1 MFLVPI
7 MYGNDDAAAF
17 TFVMIIVAIFIFAL
31 AFAFLIPSL
40 NKITSIGVNPM
51 IDDGVLSE
59 QTVSVYNWNLTFF
72 QYSIGIGLIG
82 LTIFGI
88 VRAIE
93 IAEAG

>member
-1 MFLVPI
+1 
-7 MYGNDDAAAF
+7 
-17 TFVMIIVAIFIFAL
+17 
-31 AFAFLIPSL
+31 
-40 NKITSIGVNPM
+40 M